1 MNQYTSFIRDRRGL
15 GFDSIGYGME
25 GFNQASFEP
34 TNRISLSPVKPIRR
48 FKARHPNEL
57 EQIDIMG
64 GGDFP
69 FGRGPPVDC
78 CD

>member
-1 MNQYTSFIRDRRGL
+1 
-15 GFDSIGYGME
+15 ME